1 MQYDPYCL
9 QFISQKGLTN
19 FVNSNWA
26 RISEKEVGV
35 VVVFKGMGVV
45 SDQEIMQ
52 MVGTEDKVMT
62 KFAASLEE
70 CHRLRIFTQEQAL
83 KHIASK
89 MRQKRFFSGP
99 RKTPVEDARD
109 MLVRQF

>member
-1 MQYDPYCL
+1 M
-9 QFISQKGLTN
+9 
-19 FVNSNWA
+19 
-26 RISEKEVGV
+26 
-35 VVVFKGMGVV
+35 VVVFKAMGVV

-89 MRQKRFFSGP
+89 MRQKRFFSGA
-99 RKTPVEDARD
+99 RKTPTEDARD
-109 MLVRQF
+109 MLVRKCMIPFNDMSHFKTL

>member
-1 MQYDPYCL
+1 M
-9 QFISQKGLTN
+9 
-19 FVNSNWA
+19 
-26 RISEKEVGV
+26 
-35 VVVFKGMGVV
+35 VVVFKAMGVV

-70 CHRLRIFTQEQAL
+70 CHRLRIFTQDQAL

-89 MRQKRFFSGP
+89 MRVKKYFHGHKKSP
-99 RKTPVEDARD
+99 AEDARD
-109 MLVRQF
+109 MLVRNICLILNLISCGITNV

>member
-1 MQYDPYCL
+1 M
-9 QFISQKGLTN
+9 
-19 FVNSNWA
+19 
-26 RISEKEVGV
+26 
-35 VVVFKGMGVV
+35 VVFKAMGVV

-70 CHRLRIFTQEQAL
+70 CHRLRIFTQDQAL

-89 MRQKRFFSGP
+89 MRVKKFFHGHKKSP
-99 RKTPVEDARD
+99 AEDARD
-109 MLVRQF
+109 MLVRNICLILNLISCGITNV

>member
-1 MQYDPYCL
+1 M
-9 QFISQKGLTN
+9 
-19 FVNSNWA
+19 
-26 RISEKEVGV
+26 
-35 VVVFKGMGVV
+35 VVFKAMGVV

-70 CHRLRIFTQEQAL
+70 CHRLRIFTQDQAL

-89 MRQKRFFSGP
+89 MRVKKYFHGHKKSP
-99 RKTPVEDARD
+99 AEDARD
-109 MLVRQF
+109 MLVRNICYV